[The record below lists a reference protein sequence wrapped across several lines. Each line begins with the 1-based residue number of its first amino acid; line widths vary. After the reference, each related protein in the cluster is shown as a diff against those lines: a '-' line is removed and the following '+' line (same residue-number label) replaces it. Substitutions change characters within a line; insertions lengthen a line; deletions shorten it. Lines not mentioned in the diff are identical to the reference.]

1 MAQLVQCLSEEH
13 KNLGMC
19 SGKKKNKTKKQVK
32 VGVAKPIHGAHLQS
46 QGSGMMS
53 SRPFLGT
60 YGPVSNNNK
69 MSVVVAQAGEVE
81 IGGSLVSQ
89 WLHPALSQ

>member
-19 SGKKKNKTKKQVK
+19 SGKKKKKKQVK

-60 YGPVSNNNK
+60 
-69 MSVVVAQAGEVE
+69 
-81 IGGSLVSQ
+81 
-89 WLHPALSQ
+89 